1 MTSTYRNEVLKE
13 KLPLSI
19 IQDVYDT
26 KEKYIEID
34 GYKVKTKDD
43 RYLNFIKN
51 GFKCSKCGI
60 EGKYVNLECNSQK
73 GNHLNVYAE
82 KDRQPVLLTKDHI
95 YPKSKG
101 WLNNIKNYQVL
112 CEKCNN
118 KKSDNSP
125 VTLVQALRQGYATKK
140 SVEKAVKLHRPKAL
154 VGV

>member
-101 WLNNIKNYQVL
+101 GLNNIKNYQVL